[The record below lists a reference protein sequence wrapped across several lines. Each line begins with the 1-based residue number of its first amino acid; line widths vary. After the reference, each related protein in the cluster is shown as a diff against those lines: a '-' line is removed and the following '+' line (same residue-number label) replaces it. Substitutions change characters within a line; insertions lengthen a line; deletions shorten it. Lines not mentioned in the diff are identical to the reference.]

1 MRFGDL
7 RAEQGKVVGTDPRH
21 GKLPDDVTAPI
32 QGGGEVD
39 PAGSR
44 QPVGEQPLQPAG
56 GPGAGHAVLGEV
68 GALGEPDALAPVA
81 HSSATTGKALER
93 RNVTSSRGSSPAR
106 WNHRGCSSP

>member
-7 RAEQGKVVGTDPRH
+7 RAEQEEIVWTDPRH
-21 GKLPDDVTAPI
+21 GKLPDDVTVGI

-44 QPVGEQPLQPAG
+44 QPVGEQPLQPVGAA
-56 GPGAGHAVLGEV
+56 GAGHAVLGEV
-68 GALGEPDALAPVA
+68 GALGEPDAFAHHGAFVSDDRVGVGATERHVLARLLP
-81 HSSATTGKALER
+81 G
-93 RNVTSSRGSSPAR
+93 R